1 MMVDAIIRNIR
12 NTDKIEMILF
22 AKEIEKEKK
31 YKFIDLKRYLDLAN
45 ISYVLNTFEKNYT
58 IASNVSVK
66 DKNFQKLLNDLNK
79 FSEHILANSLD
90 ELLRS
95 EDNLVEKILNR
106 INSLLEDDKSIFRN
120 INRLLENTKKH
131 LEYFRDLKNKKNYEM
146 LFYIA
151 KEMYKRGYLLNS
163 VTLLSEALGMYCT
176 WGLKKIDPK
185 IKQKIEEYEKRA
197 MLQKNNKKMDFSLY
211 DLYKQ
216 AKIFYYTRD
225 NRYEY
230 KFLMVKRDKDWNKSI
245 KNEIKPIIEKKNLFN
260 EKIAN
265 LSFKCDIN
273 IRNNLAHA
281 NTAKRLSDVKKEIK
295 DVIEKFELY
304 CIIRDVLKVNKNVLT
319 EGI

>member
-1 MMVDAIIRNIR
+1 
-12 NTDKIEMILF
+12 
-22 AKEIEKEKK
+22 
-31 YKFIDLKRYLDLAN
+31 
-45 ISYVLNTFEKNYT
+45 
-58 IASNVSVK
+58 
-66 DKNFQKLLNDLNK
+66 
-79 FSEHILANSLD
+79 
-90 ELLRS
+90 
-95 EDNLVEKILNR
+95 
-106 INSLLEDDKSIFRN
+106 
-120 INRLLENTKKH
+120 
-131 LEYFRDLKNKKNYEM
+131 
-146 LFYIA
+146 
-151 KEMYKRGYLLNS
+151 
-163 VTLLSEALGMYCT
+163 
-176 WGLKKIDPK
+176 
-185 IKQKIEEYEKRA
+185 